1 MDFKPLSAYIV
12 DACRTAGGKRN
23 GKLSGYHPADLGAA
37 VCDALIQ
44 RQSLNGAEVEDVIFG
59 CVAQT
64 GAQAANVARTVV
76 LSSRFLPE
84 TVPGTSVDQVCSAS
98 QQAVHTAVQAVMS
111 GVHDCCIAGGVEAMS
126 TLPIDS
132 AIRAGFKS
140 GHGRPMNAA
149 IADKY
154 KDKLKAFEQF
164 DLSSSVFNQFGGAEL
179 LAQKYKLSREDA
191 DRFAATSQSRAAE
204 STKAGKFKD
213 EIVPLP
219 VKRKEGASQGMH
231 SEEKSCQISIGFVYF
246 FKDEGIRPNV
256 TLERLG
262 KMKALFRNGIL
273 TAASSSQ
280 ICDGAA
286 AVLICNERGLQKL
299 KLKPLARIVSSA
311 LVATDPVMIFEG
323 PIPASQRA
331 LEKAKLKIQDI
342 DLYEVNEA
350 FASVPLAWIKALGAD
365 FGKLNVNGG
374 AMALGH
380 PLGCTGAKLL
390 TTLVH
395 ELKRQKKRYGLLAV
409 PAAGGM
415 ANATIATRL
424 FKCRNCGDDA
434 KRQTLDGQGLLLH
447 QALKCGC

>member
-37 VCDALIQ
+37 VCDALIE

-84 TVPGTSVDQVCSAS
+84 TVPGTSVDQVCGAS

-154 KDKLKAFEQF
+154 RDKLKAFEQF
-164 DLSSSVFNQFGGAEL
+164 GLSSSVFNQFGGAEL
-179 LAQKYKLSREDA
+179 LAQKYNLSRQDA
-191 DRFAATSQSRAAE
+191 DRVAAISQSRAAE

-219 VKRKEGASQGMH
+219 VKRKEGASEGMH
-231 SEEKSCQISIGFVYF
+231 LE
-246 FKDEGIRPNV
+246 DEGIRPNV

-273 TAASSSQ
+273 TTASSSQ

-299 KLKPLARIVSSA
+299 KLKPLARIVSTA

-323 PIPASQRA
+323 PISASQRA
-331 LEKAKLKIQDI
+331 LEKAKLKIQDM

-365 FGKLNVNGG
+365 FEKLNVNGG

-409 PAAGGM
+409 PAAGGL
-415 ANATIATRL
+415 ANATIVEMMPS
-424 FKCRNCGDDA
+424 A
-434 KRQTLDGQGLLLH
+434 KL
-447 QALKCGC
+447 

>member
-37 VCDALIQ
+37 VCDALIE

-76 LSSRFLPE
+76 LSSRLLPE

-154 KDKLKAFEQF
+154 KDKLKAFEHF
-164 DLSSSVFNQFGGAEL
+164 GLSSSVFNQFGGAEL
-179 LAQKYKLSREDA
+179 LAQKYKLSRQDA
-191 DRFAATSQSRAAE
+191 DRVAAISQSRAAE

-219 VKRKEGASQGMH
+219 VKRKEGASEGVH
-231 SEEKSCQISIGFVYF
+231 SE
-246 FKDEGIRPNV
+246 DEGIRPNV

-262 KMKALFRNGIL
+262 KMKALFRNGVL

-299 KLKPLARIVSSA
+299 KLKPLARIVSTA

-323 PIPASQRA
+323 PISASQRA
-331 LEKAKLKIQDI
+331 LEKAKLKIQDM
-342 DLYEVNEA
+342 DLYE
-350 FASVPLAWIKALGAD
+350 ALGAD
-365 FGKLNVNGG
+365 FEKLNVNGG

-409 PAAGGM
+409 PAAGGL
-415 ANATIATRL
+415 ANATIVEMMPSAN
-424 FKCRNCGDDA
+424 FSHGMPWP
-434 KRQTLDGQGLLLH
+434 GLVAAPGVVSFSPCCCSLLRRR
-447 QALKCGC
+447 G